1 MLLLGSIGT
10 YSCAVVGDA
19 IIQAMD
25 HHALAHC
32 LDGAVRAAHLAGAG
46 LSGYFGKLS
55 HSHVSTK
62 SSPVDLVSIADRES
76 EASLRGELRQVLP
89 GAGFIGEESPGAA
102 VLTDCGLVWIVDPLD
117 GTSNYLAGLPV
128 WSISIAL
135 CSLDLVPLLGV
146 VHAPTLGKTW
156 TAIRGNGAYANGEL
170 LHVRTEPPGGGL
182 ENAMLA
188 TGFPYDVS
196 MGHSISTLT
205 YYSKM
210 QACFHKIRR
219 LGSAAIDMAYVAEGI
234 FDGMWESRL
243 REWDTA
249 AGLLLITEAGGLC
262 EQLSGEPYIPGS
274 PDMLAAATP
283 QLLAMMRNVLA
294 GDTDL
299 PSC

>member
-1 MLLLGSIGT
+1 
-10 YSCAVVGDA
+10 
-19 IIQAMD
+19 MD
-25 HHALAHC
+25 HLALGQC

-55 HSHVSTK
+55 HFHVASK

-76 EASLRGELRQVLP
+76 EELLRAELQRVLP
-89 GAGFIGEESPGAA
+89 GAGFIGEESPGEA
-102 VLTDCGLVWIVDPLD
+102 VVTDAGLVWIVDPLD

-135 CSLDLVPLLGV
+135 CSLDLAPLLGV
-146 VHAPTLGKTW
+146 VHAPPLGKTW
-156 TAIRGNGAYANGEL
+156 TAIRSRGAYANGEL
-170 LHVRTEPPGGGL
+170 MHVRTEPPGGGL

-196 MGHSISTLT
+196 LGHSSSTLT

-249 AGLLLITEAGGLC
+249 AGLLLVTEAGGQC
-262 EQLSGEPYIPGS
+262 VQLSGEPYIPGS

-283 QLLAMMRNVLA
+283 QLLALMRSVLA
-294 GDTDL
+294 DKSDPPT
-299 PSC
+299 C